1 MFGTLFSSSPLI
13 DRTLLIHPRP
23 TVQSPFVRRLPPS
36 LLPISKLTLTST
48 AIRPNGE
55 PLVYQFTYIAA
66 GDHPRDQRIQGPA
79 SSFVL
84 LFLRFFLLKLTLP
97 YLVYSYVAAYPNAE
111 SLRVNSECSI
121 EIREEDR
128 TGQLRALVT
137 IEKNSVGCVVRI
149 PEYAPF
155 LLLSS

>member
-1 MFGTLFSSSPLI
+1 
-13 DRTLLIHPRP
+13 
-23 TVQSPFVRRLPPS
+23 V
-36 LLPISKLTLTST
+36 
-48 AIRPNGE
+48 N
-55 PLVYQFTYIAA
+55 
-66 GDHPRDQRIQGPA
+66 
-79 SSFVL
+79 
-84 LFLRFFLLKLTLP
+84 
-97 YLVYSYVAAYPNAE
+97 SYVAAYPNAE